1 MKRFVVS
8 LISTILA
15 FTAGLVTA
23 SSWTSESKT
32 GEPVVINTAQ
42 PCPPFKSEAKVPLE
56 SYSVTPPREF
66 DFGQNGL
73 RLVPERVKMESNRLN
88 YDIDVSFPQILT
100 PHDETSNIRKINQ
113 LIKDTTTKLYQWPIN
128 RASERIG
135 HIQGE
140 DVRDTVNFTYQ
151 VGLATDSFL
160 GLHFI
165 GYSYNGDIAHQVQDS
180 FTLNFDLTN
189 GKQMQL
195 SDLFKPGSKYLEF
208 ISRYTIADLSR
219 IKSDREAYEDSLQP
233 LSKNFDVWQ
242 ITTTG
247 ITFNFH
253 SCRVADCS
261 EGELIV
267 QIPFSDLKPMLK
279 SDIPGRFYITY
290 P

>member
-23 SSWTSESKT
+23 SSWTSESKM
-32 GEPVVINTAQ
+32 GEPVVINTAE
-42 PCPPFKSEAKVPLE
+42 PCPPFQPEAKVPLE

-73 RLVPERVKMESNRLN
+73 RLVPERVKIESNRLN
-88 YDIDVSFPQILT
+88 YNIDVSFPQILT
-100 PHDETSNIRKINQ
+100 PLDETSNIRKINQ
-113 LIKDTTTKLYQWPIN
+113 LIKDTTTKLYQWPMN
-128 RASERIG
+128 QPERIG
-135 HIQGE
+135 YLQGD

-151 VGLATDSFL
+151 VGLATDTFL
-160 GLHFI
+160 GVHFI
-165 GYSYNGDIAHQVQDS
+165 GYSYNGDTHHQVQNS
-180 FTLNFDLTN
+180 FALNYDLTT

-208 ISRYTIADLSR
+208 ISRYAIDDLSR
-219 IKSDREAYEDSLQP
+219 IKGDRKAYSESLEP

-253 SCRVADCS
+253 PCRVAECS
-261 EGELIV
+261 EGEVTV
-267 QIPFSDLKPMLK
+267 QIPYSDLKPVLK
-279 SDIPGRFYITY
+279 SDIPGKFYITY